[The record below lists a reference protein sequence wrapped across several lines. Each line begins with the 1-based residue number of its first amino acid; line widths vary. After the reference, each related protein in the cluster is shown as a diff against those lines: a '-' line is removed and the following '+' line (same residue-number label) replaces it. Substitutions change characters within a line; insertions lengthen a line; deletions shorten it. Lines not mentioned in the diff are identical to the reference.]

1 MSTSGNTE
9 TGKQD
14 QNGGGA
20 SPENGRPGAASSSGS
35 SYAEKH
41 IQRTIE
47 LLAHERDTDLAQTS
61 LLASKC
67 SPKLLESRGL
77 AILNLQV
84 CSMSVG
90 LGGTTL
96 VELERWMKGPLPS
109 HDFRNGDTCEILGN
123 DAGAA
128 GGGPKTG
135 KGKGK
140 AKDPETANGG
150 DASRSSGLQGVVYR
164 THEDKIVIAL
174 NTGAGDKDEKDPDL
188 PEKCRL
194 CVAGPAPQMQCIHLA
209 DPRQAALTCLIL
221 LLAVHHF
228 DHAGRSWRTLS
239 RMSVWRRRCNVC
251 SEWSRPQ
258 PRRPPTSYRCCSAC
272 ANQPSLH
279 LPQRKQLHWISSTP
293 T

>member
-1 MSTSGNTE
+1 MSVGTE
-9 TGKQD
+9 TVEKPQ
-14 QNGGGA
+14 QNGAGA
-20 SPENGRPGAASSSGS
+20 SLETAVTGAASTST
-35 SYAEKH
+35 YAEKH

-90 LGGTTL
+90 LGGKTL

-123 DAGAA
+123 DV
-128 GGGPKTG
+128 GGGPKAAG

-140 AKDPETANGG
+140 AKDTEGPSGG
-150 DASRSSGLQGVVYR
+150 DDDARRSSGLQGVVYR

-174 NTGAGDKDEKDPDL
+174 NSGAGDKDEKDPEL

-194 CVAGPAPQMQCIHLA
+194 CVADSA
-209 DPRQAALTCLIL
+209 
-221 LLAVHHF
+221 
-228 DHAGRSWRTLS
+228 HAMHTS
-239 RMSVWRRRCNVC
+239 RKC
-251 SEWSRPQ
+251 
-258 PRRPPTSYRCCSAC
+258 
-272 ANQPSLH
+272 
-279 LPQRKQLHWISSTP
+279 TP
-293 T
+293 TRTSHV